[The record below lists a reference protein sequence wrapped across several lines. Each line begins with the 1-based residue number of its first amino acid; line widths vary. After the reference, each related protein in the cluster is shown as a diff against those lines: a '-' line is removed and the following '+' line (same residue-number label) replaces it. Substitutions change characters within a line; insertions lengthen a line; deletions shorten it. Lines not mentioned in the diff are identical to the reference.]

1 MTSKTLQQS
10 VRPRIAVSM
19 PATDVRATASG
30 WRGWSALPRSSRRAR
45 ADHHRPPR
53 PDLMH
58 VRAIERPT
66 RTITMQPEDIR

>member
-1 MTSKTLQQS
+1 MTSETLQQS

-45 ADHHRPPR
+45 ADHRRPPR
-53 PDLMH
+53 PDLMD
-58 VRAIERPT
+58 VGAAECPT
-66 RTITMQPEDIR
+66 RSITMQPEAIR

>member
-1 MTSKTLQQS
+1 MTSKTLQQRA
-10 VRPRIAVSM
+10 RPLIAVSM

-30 WRGWSALPRSSRRAR
+30 GGGWSAPPRSSRRAR
-45 ADHHRPPR
+45 ADHRRPPR

-58 VRAIERPT
+58 VRATERPT